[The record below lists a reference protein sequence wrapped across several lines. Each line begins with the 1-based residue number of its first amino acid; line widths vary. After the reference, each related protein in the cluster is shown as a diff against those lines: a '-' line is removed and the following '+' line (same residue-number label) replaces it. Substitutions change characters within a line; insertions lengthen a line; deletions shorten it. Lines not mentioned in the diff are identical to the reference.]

1 MTWLLFRVT
10 MMDKPKILI
19 KKSLQKE
26 KQIALHPL
34 SQRKPCVTPS
44 NATGLYTLPL
54 LQPSFKFLAINSTPS
69 SPRALP
75 MKKVT
80 KSFQPSSSEVRNISY
95 NYKLQE
101 IIPKTDRVKEE
112 GFKCSALF
120 CMHLPGFG
128 KTKPVKERKAETQMH
143 ASVNPVLSKPNSSS
157 QKFERSSLLSQA
169 RIHENEGD
177 NSFSSYFDLPS
188 ELFKFRSHN
197 A

>member
-19 KKSLQKE
+19 KKNLQKE
-26 KQIALHPL
+26 KQIAVHPL
-34 SQRKPCVTPS
+34 SQRKPSVTPS
-44 NATGLYTLPL
+44 NATLSL
-54 LQPSFKFLAINSTPS
+54 LQPSFKFLATNSTTS
-69 SPRALP
+69 SPRALS
-75 MKKVT
+75 MNKVT
-80 KSFQPSSSEVRNISY
+80 KSLEPSSSEVRNISF

-101 IIPKTDRVKEE
+101 IIPKSDRVKEE
-112 GFKCSALF
+112 GFTCSAL

-128 KTKPVKERKAETQMH
+128 KTKPVKARKAETQMH
-143 ASVNPVLSKPNSSS
+143 AAVNPVPVLSKPNSLE
-157 QKFERSSLLSQA
+157 KFERSSLVSKA

>member
-1 MTWLLFRVT
+1 

-177 NSFSSYFDLPS
+177 NSVSSYFDLPS